1 MEHDGGLRLGSSAL
15 RLRWWQT
22 ISAPVLALGQGI
34 ALIPSRSSSSP
45 PSYRGGWRADKA
57 LGLDRQA
64 RGWLGLRRAWACNDT
79 PRALRRA
86 NAASS
91 AYASISDRAAPGA
104 LCPWRV
110 IPEAARGSGL
120 RMRLPAGAAPGPR
133 LANASGR
140 RPSTL
145 DRDELHIE

>member
-120 RMRLPAGAAPGPR
+120 RNHPPAGCRSRSPLSRR
-133 LANASGR
+133 LMKT
-140 RPSTL
+140 PSTM
-145 DRDELHIE
+145 DRDGLH